1 VTGAMARVAM
11 APVTSRIAA
20 RRAQLLPAQTQ
31 ETAMWP
37 FFFASPLSRPSDHE
51 KTSNFNSKDSSV
63 LGGRAQRNS
72 QRRIVCFPLER
83 HAFDFALGA
92 WAADAMRLHHKAAVA
107 SEVGEQRVE
116 FGGAEPDLFF
126 AFPRDCRQ
134 ELA

>member
-1 VTGAMARVAM
+1 
-11 APVTSRIAA
+11 
-20 RRAQLLPAQTQ
+20 
-31 ETAMWP
+31 
-37 FFFASPLSRPSDHE
+37 
-51 KTSNFNSKDSSV
+51 
-63 LGGRAQRNS
+63 
-72 QRRIVCFPLER
+72 VCFPLER

-134 ELA
+134 KTSLVEGM